1 MWPQIIVRCMETFRF
16 LGLCGPAATGF
27 LVYLLSCYNRLASWV
42 QVRWF
47 ELPPMMIF
55 HVANAW
61 QKADVVKVF
70 ACCFEEVRARCLPA
84 GPLQKSNAIQRA
96 L

>member
-1 MWPQIIVRCMETFRF
+1 MP
-16 LGLCGPAATGF
+16 GLAW
-27 LVYLLSCYNRLASWV
+27 VLLSCAWV

-61 QKADVVKVF
+61 QEGDLVKVF
-70 ACCFEEVRARCLPA
+70 ACCFEEVRTHWLP
-84 GPLQKSNAIQRA
+84 GPSAES
-96 L
+96 

>member
-1 MWPQIIVRCMETFRF
+1 M
-16 LGLCGPAATGF
+16 GF
-27 LVYLLSCYNRLASWV
+27 PLSCAWG

-61 QKADVVKVF
+61 QEGDLVKVF
-70 ACCFEEVRARCLPA
+70 ACCFEEVRARWLPGPYLVKGGAALHA
-84 GPLQKSNAIQRA
+84 GQLVPFCICSG
-96 L
+96 

>member
-1 MWPQIIVRCMETFRF
+1 M
-16 LGLCGPAATGF
+16 GF
-27 LVYLLSCYNRLASWV
+27 PLSCAWV

-61 QKADVVKVF
+61 QEGDLVKVF
-70 ACCFEEVRARCLPA
+70 ACCFEEVRALWLPGPSGERRRSFTCRTAYLFVSAA
-84 GPLQKSNAIQRA
+84 GDIPRP
-96 L
+96 